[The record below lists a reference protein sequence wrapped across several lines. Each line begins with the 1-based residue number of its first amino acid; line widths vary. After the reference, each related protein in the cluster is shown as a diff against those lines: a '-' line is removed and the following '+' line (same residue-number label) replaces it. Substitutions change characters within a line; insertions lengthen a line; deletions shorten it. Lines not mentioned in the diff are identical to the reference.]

1 MLFTLC
7 TSLPAAIPL
16 SVLSS
21 LSMVSSH
28 HTPQWVP
35 SCTLCVEGM
44 LHILLVLGAPG
55 LHNSSWVQ
63 ALQMG
68 PHKGRIG
75 GDNPRMPLAFQAAGA
90 RSVFVHQCHHSIIEG
105 HQMSSSSSLYTYLG
119 LLYTVYISGPTQEQ
133 DLALG
138 FVESHYIHT
147 EPTFQVCP
155 GPSEKHFFLL
165 LCQLNHSAQCH

>member
-21 LSMVSSH
+21 LSMGSSH

-55 LHNSSWVQ
+55 LDAV
-63 ALQMG
+63 LQMG

-90 RSVFVHQCHHSIIEG
+90 HCWITFSFCTPMPSFHHRRPSDGSGTICPWLSHTRRLGSPPHPSCALTSLSGGSSPRSSQSAVIQV
-105 HQMSSSSSLYTYLG
+105 SL
-119 LLYTVYISGPTQEQ
+119 S
-133 DLALG
+133 
-138 FVESHYIHT
+138 
-147 EPTFQVCP
+147 
-155 GPSEKHFFLL
+155 
-165 LCQLNHSAQCH
+165 